1 MNMLVAELCHRNRKH
16 IASGDLFADNSSVFG
31 RELRADDLDAAQTQ
45 FELRYLDAQASGDEN
60 AIELAAYRG
69 KAMADAAN
77 GIDCGIVWTAPY
89 AVNVGHALKRGDNDI
104 VIEVVNTWANALRGM
119 DEGTPPY
126 SGIWTNARYRMK
138 TPHLIPAGLHGPVIL
153 HY

>member
-1 MNMLVAELCHRNRKH
+1 MSLRESGMTKTLARLEDWAE
-16 IASGDLFADNSSVFG
+16 
-31 RELRADDLDAAQTQ
+31 ADDVREKFFSGHGTYSTV
-45 FELRYLDAQASGDEN
+45 LRLKKKPSGNEVLSLGTIYDI
-60 AIELAAYRG
+60 AHVWV
-69 KAMADAAN
+69 N
-77 GIDCGIVWTAPY
+77 GTDCGIVWTAPY